1 VKATLTAGAQVGPK
15 YEAKMDADGFSGCA
29 CAPGTM
35 P

>member
-15 YEAKMDADGFSGCA
+15 YEAKMDANGFAGCA
-29 CAPGTM
+29 RAPGTT